1 MKSILK
7 SIGFAATAA
16 GFAWATSASGATFT
30 VTNTNDS
37 GAGSFRQAVLDANA
51 AAGTDNID
59 FVVTGTIVLT
69 TGELVISDS
78 VIVNGPGPA
87 NLTVSGNNASRIFRL
102 DSVAAKTVGIGG
114 MTITGGNASGNGGAI
129 LNGGGNLQ
137 LGNVRIT
144 GNTATGEGGAIYN
157 AYFGGG
163 NELAIGYS
171 EISSNSANKN
181 GAIYFI
187 GYILRIANSTIAFNT
202 ATDSVGAI
210 LLQFAEAEIRNS
222 TIVGNS
228 ANFVGGIQAQDSTLT
243 LESTIVASN
252 TDSTGINDINRT
264 GSGTVNASNSLFHED
279 VTATSV
285 INGTNTGNLIGI
297 SPGLDVLGNSG
308 GQTLAM
314 RPQAGSPVIGVGSNS
329 QGYPTDQR
337 GPGFARDAGGAVD
350 IGAIQ
355 RALPQPPAIV
365 AVPVP
370 TLGLVPLAVLAAL
383 LGLLGAGL
391 RRRR

>member
-1 MKSILK
+1 MTTIPKGL
-7 SIGFAATAA
+7 GFAVATA
-16 GFAWATSASGATFT
+16 GLAWAASASGATFT
-30 VTNTNDS
+30 VTNTND
-37 GAGSFRQAVLDANA
+37 GGPGSFRQAVLDANTA
-51 AAGTDNID
+51 LGADIID
-59 FVVTGTIVLT
+59 FAVAGTIVLT
-69 TGELVISDS
+69 TGELVIGDS

-102 DSVAAKTVGIGG
+102 DSVAPKTVAIGG
-114 MTITGGNASGNGGAI
+114 MTLTGGNASGNGGAI

-137 LGNVRIT
+137 LANVRIT

-157 AYFGGG
+157 AYFGSG
-163 NELAIGYS
+163 NELTIGYS
-171 EISSNSANKN
+171 EISYNFANKN

-252 TDSTGINDINRT
+252 TDSTGINDINRLGANPT
-264 GSGTVNASNSLFHED
+264 NAINSLFHED

-285 INGTNTGNLIGI
+285 INGTNTGNLIGL
-297 SPGLDVLGNSG
+297 SPVLEVLGNSG

-329 QGYPTDQR
+329 QGYAFDQR
-337 GPGFARDAGGAVD
+337 GPGFPRNAGGAVD
-350 IGAIQ
+350 IGAVQ
-355 RALPQPPAIV
+355 RALPAPPTAS
-365 AVPVP
+365 VPVP
-370 TLGLVPLAVLAAL
+370 ALGLVPLALLAAMV
-383 LGLLGAGL
+383 GLLGAGL